1 MNVGH
6 RETVSSPSQ
15 PALKYIILKYRQ
27 FSANHFQ
34 PIVEKSKKEGW
45 LSKKLQEIPLSIFFF
60 LIWMLPSFAQPHF
73 WTCVW
78 PEYHLL
84 GIWMILYLYLNV
96 AKSVNCFMLRNS
108 TATLRIQFLFIY
120 LQYLWINEQWTLYY
134 VLIKRQYTKF
144 LLSFRLF
151 YGYNGKHNQKFSPF
165 DIVNSCQN
173 IQIRKIA
180 CFILIPQILILGYNI
195 KRKN

>member
-1 MNVGH
+1 MMYNEKFQRDISSKWINLYQLCTPIQTSILVQYALSVSDNLNVGH

-45 LSKKLQEIPLSIFFF
+45 LSKKFQEIPLSIFFF
-60 LIWMLPSFAQPHF
+60 LIMMLPSFAQPHF

-84 GIWMILYLYLNV
+84 GIWTIFQFYFDIE
-96 AKSVNCFMLRNS
+96 KLR
-108 TATLRIQFLFIY
+108 T
-120 LQYLWINEQWTLYY
+120 
-134 VLIKRQYTKF
+134 
-144 LLSFRLF
+144 LF
-151 YGYNGKHNQKFSPF
+151 YTMKHHNYFK
-165 DIVNSCQN
+165 N
-173 IQIRKIA
+173 IIH
-180 CFILIPQILILGYNI
+180 F
-195 KRKN
+195 

>member
-1 MNVGH
+1 MMYNEKFQRNTSSKWINLYQLCTPIQTSILVQYALSVSDNLNVGH

-45 LSKKLQEIPLSIFFF
+45 LSKKHQEIPLSIFFF
-60 LIWMLPSFAQPHF
+60 LIWMLPSFAQLHF

-84 GIWMILYLYLNV
+84 GIWMILYLYFNV
-96 AKSVNCFMLRNS
+96 AKSS
-108 TATLRIQFLFIY
+108 Q
-120 LQYLWINEQWTLYY
+120 
-134 VLIKRQYTKF
+134 
-144 LLSFRLF
+144 LF
-151 YGYNGKHNQKFSPF
+151 YVKK
-165 DIVNSCQN
+165 
-173 IQIRKIA
+173 
-180 CFILIPQILILGYNI
+180 
-195 KRKN
+195 

>member
-1 MNVGH
+1 MWASVSERNISSKWINLYQLCIPIQTSILVQYALSVSDNLNVGH

-96 AKSVNCFMLRNS
+96 AKSS
-108 TATLRIQFLFIY
+108 Q
-120 LQYLWINEQWTLYY
+120 
-134 VLIKRQYTKF
+134 
-144 LLSFRLF
+144 LF
-151 YGYNGKHNQKFSPF
+151 YVKK
-165 DIVNSCQN
+165 
-173 IQIRKIA
+173 
-180 CFILIPQILILGYNI
+180 
-195 KRKN
+195 

>member
-1 MNVGH
+1 MYNEKFQRNISSKWINLYQLCIPIQTSILVQYALSVSDNLNVGH

-45 LSKKLQEIPLSIFFF
+45 LSKKLQEIPLSILFF

-96 AKSVNCFMLRNS
+96 AKSS
-108 TATLRIQFLFIY
+108 Q
-120 LQYLWINEQWTLYY
+120 
-134 VLIKRQYTKF
+134 
-144 LLSFRLF
+144 LF
-151 YGYNGKHNQKFSPF
+151 YVKK
-165 DIVNSCQN
+165 
-173 IQIRKIA
+173 
-180 CFILIPQILILGYNI
+180 
-195 KRKN
+195 